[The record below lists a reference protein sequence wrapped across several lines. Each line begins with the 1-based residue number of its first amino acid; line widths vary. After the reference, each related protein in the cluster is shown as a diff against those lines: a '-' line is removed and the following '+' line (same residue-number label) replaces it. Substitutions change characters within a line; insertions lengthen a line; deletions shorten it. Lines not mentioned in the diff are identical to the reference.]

1 MGADE
6 QIAEA
11 LAPTV
16 RAAGLEIWDVE
27 RSGASVRVLVERA
40 GGVDLDTIS
49 ELSHSVSAV
58 LDSRD
63 DLVPARR
70 YVLEVSSP
78 GLERRLRQPSHFVR
92 CIGQTVVVK
101 TAEAVL
107 GSRRLEGTLVG
118 ANDSEVELLVER
130 EGQGAQ
136 TVRVPLGSVV
146 RAHTVFNW
154 GPPPRSRR
162 GGARV
167 AQRGA
172 AAAKGAAGKAEG
184 AARAA
189 NTRAR
194 GDSPW
199 L

>member
-1 MGADE
+1 MGAEE

-27 RSGASVRVLVERA
+27 RSGASVRVLVERT

-63 DLVPARR
+63 DLVPAGR

-78 GLERRLRQPSHFVR
+78 GLERRLRQPPHFAR
-92 CIGQTVVVK
+92 CIGQRVAVK
-101 TAEAVL
+101 TAEPVL

-118 ANDSEVELLVER
+118 ANDSEIELLVDA
-130 EGQGAQ
+130 EGEGAQ
-136 TVRVPLGSVV
+136 TVRLALGSVV
-146 RAHTVFNW
+146 RAHTVFSW
-154 GPPPRSRR
+154 GPPPRR
-162 GGARV
+162 GGARG
-167 AQRGA
+167 AHRGT
-172 AAAKGAAGKAEG
+172 AAAKAAGGKAKG

-189 NTRAR
+189 GTRAK